1 MRITKFL
8 RFSNYI
14 QLKNGRLIYRP
25 MPPIA
30 TTNKDKQQDKQK
42 EKEQQYKQQEKN
54 KNKEGFP
61 WE

>member
-14 QLKNGRLIYRP
+14 QLKNGRLISRP

-30 TTNKDKQQDKQK
+30 TTTTNNNKEKDTQKEKDKQK
-42 EKEQQYKQQEKN
+42 EKN